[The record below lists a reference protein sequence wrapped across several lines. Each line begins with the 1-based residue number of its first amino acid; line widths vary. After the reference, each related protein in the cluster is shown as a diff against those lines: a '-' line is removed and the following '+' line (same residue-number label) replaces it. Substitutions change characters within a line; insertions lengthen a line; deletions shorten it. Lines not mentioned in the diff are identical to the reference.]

1 MRDHLQMPSDRVQ
14 RAALVVAADPP
25 ASDGEYKSVGVQH
38 ARGCASST
46 KSGKLL
52 GEK

>member
-1 MRDHLQMPSDRVQ
+1 VFAD
-14 RAALVVAADPP
+14 DPP
-25 ASDGEYKSVGVQH
+25 ASDGEYKSVECP
-38 ARGCASST
+38 ACAWLRFIN